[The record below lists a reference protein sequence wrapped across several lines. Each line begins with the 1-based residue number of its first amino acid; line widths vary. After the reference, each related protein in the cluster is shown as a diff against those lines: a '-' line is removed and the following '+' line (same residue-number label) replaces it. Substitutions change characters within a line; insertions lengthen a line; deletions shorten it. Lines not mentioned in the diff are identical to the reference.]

1 MIKTS
6 ERKKMKK
13 VFKKGYSKEVQEKL
27 IEKSVF
33 TQKGSP
39 YGISYITHVF
49 NGRNENL
56 EIEETIIALYT
67 EKVAEA
73 KVISQKKKEIFCTK
87 KPDAG
92 NIGS

>member
-1 MIKTS
+1 MIKIT

-13 VFKKGYSKEVQEKL
+13 VFKKGYSKEVQDIL
-27 IEKSVF
+27 NN
-33 TQKGSP
+33 KGIVNKKGDP

-56 EIEETIIALYT
+56 AIEETIIALYT
-67 EKVAEA
+67 EKVEEA
-73 KVISQKKKEIFCTK
+73 KVISKKRKEIFCTK

>member
-27 IEKSVF
+27 IEKCVF

-49 NGRNENL
+49 NGRNENS
-56 EIEETIIALYT
+56 EIEETIIELYS
-67 EKVAEA
+67 EKVEQL
-73 KVISQKKKEIFCTK
+73 KESLKKKKEIFCTK

>member
-1 MIKTS
+1 MIKIT

-13 VFKKGYSKEVQEKL
+13 VFKKGYSKEVLDKL
-27 IEKSVF
+27 ND
-33 TQKGSP
+33 KGIVNKKGDS

-73 KVISQKKKEIFCTK
+73 KEISQKRKEIFCTK